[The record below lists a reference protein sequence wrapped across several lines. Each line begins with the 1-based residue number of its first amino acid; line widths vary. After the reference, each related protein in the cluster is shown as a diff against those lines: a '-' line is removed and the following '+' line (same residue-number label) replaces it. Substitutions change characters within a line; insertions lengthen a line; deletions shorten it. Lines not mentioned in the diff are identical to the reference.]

1 MTFSSFF
8 LMKKKDNMHILFVI
22 LISFDDS
29 LRTNFVMNKADIFI
43 SFGKL
48 FNLQCLCED

>member
-1 MTFSSFF
+1 MTFSAFF
-8 LMKKKDNMHILFVI
+8 LMKKEDNIRILFVF
-22 LISFDDS
+22 LMSFDDS

-48 FNLQCLCED
+48 FNLQFLCDD